1 MRRRIVFILDWLGA
15 LVLLVLSLPLLYVIA
30 HAFVRAMLDR

>member
-1 MRRRIVFILDWLGA
+1 MRKRLVFILDWFGFLL
-15 LVLLVLSLPLLYVIA
+15 LVVLSLPLLYTIA